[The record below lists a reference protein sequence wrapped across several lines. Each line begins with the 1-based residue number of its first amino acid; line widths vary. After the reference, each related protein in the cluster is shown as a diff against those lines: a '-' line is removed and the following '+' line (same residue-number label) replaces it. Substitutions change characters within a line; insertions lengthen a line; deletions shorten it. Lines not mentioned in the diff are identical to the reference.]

1 MMNILIVDDSAVNRK
16 LTDDIL
22 RMEGYSE
29 ISMADSAEE
38 AFRLL
43 GLPNGEGA
51 GEKID
56 LILLDMVMPG
66 MSGIEACRKI
76 KAVEPLKDIPVIM
89 ITALKD
95 SSNLQLAFEAGVDD
109 YITKPVGAVELL
121 SRVRSALKLKAEI
134 DKSKAKRESLLEITE
149 ELRRSN
155 ERLSYFEK
163 AIHNMQL
170 GLTIADTEG
179 KIIYCNPAEAAMH
192 QYEPDELTGRDVRT
206 FAPKETW
213 NPMGKSKLNKIGSL
227 RRETTNVRKDGSRF
241 PVQLLSDVVF
251 DDQGETVA
259 VVSICEDITD
269 RKKSAEELKDAHD
282 KLEARVK
289 ERTEELTAANL
300 SLKEEIAQR
309 KEMELSLRQNENKYF
324 TLFQQFNTLLNAI
337 PDSLI
342 LFSKELKILWA
353 NEGASEIFT
362 LEKKPAVGEYCALVE
377 LLYDEPDNW
386 PVKRCFE
393 SGKEETD
400 EVTSDDG
407 KRINIRAFP
416 ILDADGNVENVL
428 ELLIDV
434 TEMVSLQAEAMR
446 AGHLASIGE
455 LSAGV
460 AHEINNPINGI
471 INCAQLV
478 LNRCNGDKKLE
489 ELAQMIIKEG
499 KRVAKIVEALLSF
512 ARKRGEKVV
521 PVDLNEV
528 LSDSLA
534 LTEAHLRKDGIALY
548 VEFPSALPKVRGND
562 QQVEQVF
569 LNLINNARYA
579 LNQKTPLVDEEKF
592 LKISAALVK
601 VKKRRYVR
609 VSFYD
614 NGPGISSEIVQRVID
629 PFFSTK
635 PHKEGTGLGLS
646 ISHGIINDHGG
657 KLSIDS
663 KEGSYTNV
671 VVDLPLKEESR

>member
-1 MMNILIVDDSAVNRK
+1 MKILIVDDSVVNRRVTADM
-16 LTDDIL
+16 L
-22 RMEGYSE
+22 ESVGYSE
-29 ISMADSAEE
+29 IAMADSAEE
-38 AFRLL
+38 AFNLL
-43 GLPNGEGA
+43 GLTGKGTPVEN
-51 GEKID
+51 ID
-56 LILLDMVMPG
+56 LILMDMVMPG

-76 KAVEPLKDIPVIM
+76 KAVESLKDIPVIM

-95 SSNLQLAFEAGVDD
+95 NTYLQLAFEAGVDN
-109 YITKPVGAVELL
+109 YLTKPLSSVELL
-121 SRVRSALKLKAEI
+121 ARVRSALKLKAEI
-134 DKSKAKRESLLEITE
+134 DKIKEKRESLLEVTE
-149 ELRRSN
+149 ELRHSN

-163 AIHNMQL
+163 AIHNMQI
-170 GLTIADTEG
+170 GLTITDTEG
-179 KIIYCNPAEAAMH
+179 KIVYCNPAEAAMH
-192 QYEPDELTGRDVRT
+192 QYGPDELAGRDVRT

-213 NPMGKSKLNKIGSL
+213 NPMGKSKLNNITSF
-227 RRETTNVRKDGSRF
+227 RRETINVRKDGSLF
-241 PVQLLSDVVF
+241 PVQLLSDVVCN
-251 DDQGETVA
+251 DQGEAIA

-269 RKKSAEELKDAHD
+269 RKRVAEELKEAHD

-300 SLKEEIAQR
+300 SLKEEIVR
-309 KEMELSLRQNENKYF
+309 RERIELSLRQSENEYR
-324 TLFQQFNTLLNAI
+324 TLFQQFNILLNAI

-342 LFSKELKILWA
+342 LFSKELKVLWA
-353 NEGASEIFT
+353 NEGSSSIFS
-362 LEKKPAVGEYCALVE
+362 LEEKPAVGKHCTVVE
-377 LLYDEPDNW
+377 QLCDEAERW

-400 EVTSDDG
+400 ELTSDDG

-478 LNRCNGDKKLE
+478 LNRCSGDKKLE

-499 KRVAKIVEALLSF
+499 RRIAKIVEALLSF
-512 ARKRGEKVV
+512 ARKRGERLV

-534 LTEAHLRKDGIALY
+534 LTEAHLRKDGIALH
-548 VEFPSALPKVRGND
+548 VEFPSTLPKVRGND
-562 QQVEQVF
+562 QQIEQVF

-579 LNQKTPLVDEEKF
+579 LNERPADVEEEKF
-592 LKISAALVK
+592 LKIKAALVN
-601 VKKRRYVR
+601 VDKKSYVR
-609 VSFYD
+609 VSFHD
-614 NGPGISSEIVQRVID
+614 NGPGISSGIMKRVID

-646 ISHGIINDHGG
+646 ISHGIVNDHGG

-671 VVDLPLKEESR
+671 VVELPIKEEG